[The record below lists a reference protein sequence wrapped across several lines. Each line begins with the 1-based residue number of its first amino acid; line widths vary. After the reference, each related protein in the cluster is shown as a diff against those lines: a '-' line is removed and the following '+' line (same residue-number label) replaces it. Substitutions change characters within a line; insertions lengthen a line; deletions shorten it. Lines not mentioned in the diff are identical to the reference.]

1 MNAGPPE
8 APGPPPGLPGPAGA
22 TEGAKGFQ
30 DSPMWLSTYVRWP
43 ICFHT
48 PIHVAPTIGLREPE
62 KVISLPSANHAVL
75 PLSIGAP
82 SGMPSV
88 PILPSDVY
96 LKAHKP
102 TIGANGEDAN
112 SSSAA
117 CRKSAFMKRAG
128 PKGDAEFR
136 RSDVG
141 IL

>member
-8 APGPPPGLPGPAGA
+8 APGPAGA
-22 TEGAKGFQ
+22 AEGAKGFQ

-75 PLSIGAP
+75 PLSMGAP
-82 SGMPSV
+82 SGIPNVFKFPM
-88 PILPSDVY
+88 DVY

-102 TIGANGEDAN
+102 TIGARKKDGPN
-112 SSSAA
+112 SSSDT
-117 CRKSAFMKRAG
+117 CR
-128 PKGDAEFR
+128 
-136 RSDVG
+136 
-141 IL
+141 